1 MSTFD
6 IGLQAQ
12 AWFCRRGAFV
22 ENTHQVI
29 FEQRLRFE
37 IDVTAMKVRAEAHH
51 QVEAAF
57 AQRLGRDIGLE
68 FEHIDHH
75 RKIGEVE
82 GFQQA
87 RQDQLLEIF
96 RGADVEGHGLQ
107 AWVERG

>member
-6 IGLQAQ
+6 IGLQTQ
-12 AWFCRRGAFV
+12 AWFRRRGALV
-22 ENTHQVI
+22 ENTHQIV
-29 FEQRLRFE
+29 FQQRLRFE
-37 IDVTAMKVRAEAHH
+37 IDVTAMKVRTEAHH

-57 AQRLGRDIGLE
+57 AQCFGWDIGFE

-75 RKIGEVE
+75 RKVGEVE

-96 RGADVEGHGLQ
+96 RCADVEGHGLQ
-107 AWVERG
+107 ARVERG